1 MIKKSKRNLDFP
13 KKFPLFRGIRKFTIG
28 FPIQNFRLEKTTK
41 FFGISK
47 IHSIYYRISYTKI
60 NDFPNLEKII
70 VKSEISSRF
79 ITFCH
84 EFFMESLQVFSY
96 DLENSRCR
104 QRAIQ
109 RIPYNCACN
118 AGQMFSQF
126 WKILGF
132 IAWRFHIVLSF
143 FNRYKL
149 GLFVC
154 FF

>member
-1 MIKKSKRNLDFP
+1 MIFPKSSHFFVELGNLLLDFLY
-13 KKFPLFRGIRKFTIG
+13 KILDWK
-28 FPIQNFRLEKTTK
+28 KTTK
-41 FFGISK
+41 FFEIPK

-84 EFFMESLQVFSY
+84 GFLMESLRVFSY

-132 IAWRFHIVLSF
+132 IAWRFHIAP
-143 FNRYKL
+143 R
-149 GLFVC
+149 GWQERW
-154 FF
+154 